1 MGAYIFSSFVEQID
15 VDLQIPMPK
24 ESIIEQISFLPHL
37 QDWVYTGGIEPSKK
51 VVLFSKFLDRM
62 LLDHQ

>member
-1 MGAYIFSSFVEQID
+1 MGAYIFSSFFEQTG

-24 ESIIEQISFLPHL
+24 ESIIKQISFLPRL
-37 QDWVYTGGIEPSKK
+37 QDWVYTDGIEPSKK